1 MWSAFTS
8 YVFTFFIFFLLQ
20 PPTVLIFSV
29 IVIFNVVCL
38 IVKLLNFIC
47 GVLFLIE
54 WKFGLGEKKNFKKQ
68 KFHFEVFLYFFFV
81 LFLQLISTLK
91 DHLVS
96 KLFACESIDPG
107 ALMIPGV
114 RSHSDPLIL

>member
-54 WKFGLGEKKNFKKQ
+54 
-68 KFHFEVFLYFFFV
+68 
-81 LFLQLISTLK
+81 
-91 DHLVS
+91 
-96 KLFACESIDPG
+96 
-107 ALMIPGV
+107 
-114 RSHSDPLIL
+114 